1 MLQVVAGV
9 TKFTMSCTSAIN
21 NNKRPVKV
29 NNHLWEELGESQV
42 DDSGGSLL
50 TARWEELKEFKL
62 QSCK

>member
-21 NNKRPVKV
+21 NDKRPVKV

-50 TARWEELKEFKL
+50 TARW
-62 QSCK
+62 